1 MPELKLTNEE
11 KDALK
16 EELFKHLQ
24 EINWEMTFTH
34 TTDSIKFLRARKE
47 LIEEL
52 VKRLENL

>member
-11 KDALK
+11 KDVLR

-34 TTDSIKFLRARKE
+34 ASKSIKFLRERKG
-47 LIEEL
+47 LIEEFI
-52 VKRLENL
+52 KRLENP

>member
-11 KDALK
+11 KDVLR

-34 TTDSIKFLRARKE
+34 ASDAIKFLRERKG
-47 LIEEL
+47 LIEEFI
-52 VKRLENL
+52 KRIENL

>member
-11 KDALK
+11 KDVLR

-34 TTDSIKFLRARKE
+34 ASDSIKFLRERKG
-47 LIEEL
+47 LIEEFIE
-52 VKRLENL
+52 RLENL

>member
-34 TTDSIKFLRARKE
+34 TSDAIKFLRARKE
-47 LIEEL
+47 LIEEFI
-52 VKRLENL
+52 KRLENL